1 MRKKEE
7 TYENESL
14 QLRNFV
20 SSSCILSCVG
30 AVFNIEAKRL
40 SLTDPVAREDLGEIT
55 ISILDSMMLASSGNR
70 FLFHLCLK

>member
-7 TYENESL
+7 KYESESL
-14 QLRNFV
+14 QQRIFV

-40 SLTDPVAREDLGEIT
+40 SPTDPVATEDLGEIR
-55 ISILDSMMLASSGNR
+55 ISIQKSMMLASSGNR
-70 FLFHLCLK
+70 FLFPLCLK